1 MVQITG
7 YIFDAVVVE
16 GDTAFTLPALCR
28 ACGLDSKQLMA
39 LVAEGVL
46 EPAGHTPQEWIFGG
60 PSLRTALAAQRLM
73 HDLEIDLSGVAMVL
87 DLLGEIAAL
96 RSQLNRNCVLNDES
110 SRHTALR

>member
-1 MVQITG
+1 MAQITG

-46 EPAGHTPQEWIFGG
+46 EPAGSTPQDWIFGG

-73 HDLEIDLSGVAMVL
+73 HDLEMDLSGVAMVL

-96 RSQLNRNCVLNDES
+96 RSQLNRSCAMADGW
-110 SRHTALR
+110 TGPAALR

>member
-1 MVQITG
+1 MAQITG